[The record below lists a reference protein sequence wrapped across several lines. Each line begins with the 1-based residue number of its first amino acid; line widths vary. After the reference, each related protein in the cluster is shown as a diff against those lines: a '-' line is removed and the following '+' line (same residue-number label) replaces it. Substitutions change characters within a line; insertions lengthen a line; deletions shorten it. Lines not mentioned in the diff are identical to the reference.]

1 MSNIDQRFKLL
12 GFNVGIPSLVF
23 VRSLSRDCMLVVEG
37 ENRKGFSEYRYT
49 FYKTR
54 YLPDG
59 RMTSVK
65 VYMENESIKRVLPRV
80 ASFLSFLESI
90 KQIDETEK
98 TKRKGEKDAW
108 KRKFN

>member
-1 MSNIDQRFKLL
+1 MSAVDDQFRRL

-37 ENRKGFSEYRYT
+37 KRVKGFSEYRYT

-65 VYMENESIKRVLPRV
+65 VYIENQGVKRVLLRV
-80 ASFLSFLESI
+80 ASFLLFLERT
-90 KQIDETEK
+90 KQI
-98 TKRKGEKDAW
+98 
-108 KRKFN
+108 

>member
-1 MSNIDQRFKLL
+1 MSAVDNHFKRL

-37 ENRKGFSEYRYT
+37 ERVKGFAEYRYT

-59 RMTSVK
+59 RMTSLK
-65 VYMENESIKRVLPRV
+65 VYMENQSIKRVLHRV
-80 ASFLSFLESI
+80 ASLLSFLERT
-90 KQIDETEK
+90 KQIEQEECEK
-98 TKRKGEKDAW
+98 VAQ
-108 KRKFN
+108 

>member
-1 MSNIDQRFKLL
+1 MSSVSAVDDQFRSL

-37 ENRKGFSEYRYT
+37 QRVKGFSEYRYT

-65 VYMENESIKRVLPRV
+65 VYIENQAIKRVLLRV
-80 ASFLSFLESI
+80 ASFLSFLESTR
-90 KQIDETEK
+90 QIESEVL
-98 TKRKGEKDAW
+98 R
-108 KRKFN
+108 

>member
-1 MSNIDQRFKLL
+1 MSAVDKRFKSL

-37 ENRKGFSEYRYT
+37 ERIKGFAEYRYT

-59 RMTSVK
+59 RMTSLK
-65 VYMENESIKRVLPRV
+65 VYMENQSIKRVLQRV
-80 ASFLSFLESI
+80 ASFLMFL
-90 KQIDETEK
+90 
-98 TKRKGEKDAW
+98 KRTDLIGS
-108 KRKFN
+108 

>member
-1 MSNIDQRFKLL
+1 MSAVDNHFKRL

-37 ENRKGFSEYRYT
+37 ERVKGFAEYRYT

-59 RMTSVK
+59 RMTSLK
-65 VYMENESIKRVLPRV
+65 VYVEDQSIKRVLHRV
-80 ASFLSFLESI
+80 ASFLSFLEST
-90 KQIDETEK
+90 KQIEQEECEK
-98 TKRKGEKDAW
+98 FAQ
-108 KRKFN
+108 

>member
-1 MSNIDQRFKLL
+1 MSVVDNHFKRL

-37 ENRKGFSEYRYT
+37 ERVKGFAEYRYT

-59 RMTSVK
+59 RMTSLK
-65 VYMENESIKRVLPRV
+65 VYVENQSIKRVLHRV
-80 ASFLSFLESI
+80 ASFLSFLERT
-90 KQIDETEK
+90 KQIEQKECEK
-98 TKRKGEKDAW
+98 VAQ
-108 KRKFN
+108 

>member
-1 MSNIDQRFKLL
+1 MSAVDDQFRSL

-37 ENRKGFSEYRYT
+37 KRVKGFSEYRYT

-65 VYMENESIKRVLPRV
+65 VYIESQGVKRVLLRV
-80 ASFLSFLESI
+80 ASFLLFLERT
-90 KQIDETEK
+90 KQI
-98 TKRKGEKDAW
+98 
-108 KRKFN
+108 

>member
-1 MSNIDQRFKLL
+1 MSAVDDRFRKL
-12 GFNVGIPSLVF
+12 GFVVGMPSLVF
-23 VRSLSRDCMLVVEG
+23 VRNLSRDCMLVVEG
-37 ENRKGFSEYRYT
+37 ETRKGYSEYRYT
-49 FYKTR
+49 FYKTC

-98 TKRKGEKDAW
+98 TKRKGEKDA
-108 KRKFN
+108 

>member
-1 MSNIDQRFKLL
+1 MSAVDKRFRSL

-37 ENRKGFSEYRYT
+37 ERIKGFAEYRYT

-59 RMTSVK
+59 RMTSLK
-65 VYMENESIKRVLPRV
+65 VYMENQSIKRVLHR
-80 ASFLSFLESI
+80 
-90 KQIDETEK
+90 
-98 TKRKGEKDAW
+98 
-108 KRKFN
+108 

>member
-1 MSNIDQRFKLL
+1 MSAVDKRFKSL

-37 ENRKGFSEYRYT
+37 ERIKGFAEYRYT

-59 RMTSVK
+59 RMTSLK
-65 VYMENESIKRVLPRV
+65 VYIEKKSIKRVLYRV
-80 ASFLSFLESI
+80 ASFLSFLERT
-90 KQIDETEK
+90 KQIEK
-98 TKRKGEKDAW
+98 KES
-108 KRKFN
+108 

>member
-1 MSNIDQRFKLL
+1 MSVVDNHFKRL

-37 ENRKGFSEYRYT
+37 ERVKGFAEYRYT

-59 RMTSVK
+59 RMTSLK
-65 VYMENESIKRVLPRV
+65 VYMENQSIKRVLHRV
-80 ASFLSFLESI
+80 ASFLSFLERT
-90 KQIDETEK
+90 KQIEQKECEK
-98 TKRKGEKDAW
+98 VAQ
-108 KRKFN
+108 